1 MMPGLKGMESWFS
14 DVEKLACSTMRHL
27 FSFGGCREKKSE
39 RSETE
44 GSLGRRQGHKA
55 FFSLSAEKKSSFL
68 VSQLLIK

>member
-1 MMPGLKGMESWFS
+1 MPGLKGMESWFS

-55 FFSLSAEKKSSFL
+55 FFFSLQKKKAHF
-68 VSQLLIK
+68 

>member
-1 MMPGLKGMESWFS
+1 MPGLKGMESWFS

-55 FFSLSAEKKSSFL
+55 FFFLSAEKKSSFL

>member
-1 MMPGLKGMESWFS
+1 MPGLKGMESWFS

-27 FSFGGCREKKSE
+27 FSFGGCREKKAE

-55 FFSLSAEKKSSFL
+55 FFFFSLQKKKKLISSEP
-68 VSQLLIK
+68 IAY